1 MTNSGR
7 SDLDPGLKQLLKAA
21 PITFDFAGD
30 GVERSRARFNKASAS
45 GVAVSPGVDSTDHSF
60 VGSTGNRLSVRV
72 YRPHTL
78 ELSAGA
84 PVVLFCHGGGFVLGD
99 LDSYDGFCRRHAT
112 GAEAIVVAVDYRLA
126 PEHPYPAAVDDTQ
139 EALRWIRQHAD
150 EIGAD
155 ITRLAVA
162 GDSAGGNLAAVAT
175 QIARTH
181 SDPAVRFQLLW
192 YPLTT
197 CDLNSP
203 SMTENADAPILGLSA
218 CQTLLS
224 WYAPGVDLGNP
235 PPTLAPAFAPS
246 LDGLPPAF
254 IATAGHDPLRD
265 DGFRYAE
272 LLSAAG
278 VPVQHHHAPSLIHGY
293 AYFDGVLPA
302 ATQAVDRGLAAL
314 RAALHN

>member
-1 MTNSGR
+1 MRKSTR
-7 SDLDPGLKQLLKAA
+7 SDLDPTLKQMLEAA
-21 PITFDFAGD
+21 PITFDFALD
-30 GVERSRARFNKASAS
+30 GVERSRARFNKASAM
-45 GVAVSPGVDSTDHSF
+45 GVSVSPDVDSTDHSF
-60 VGSTGNRLSVRV
+60 FGSTGNELSLRV
-72 YRPHTL
+72 YRPHSL
-78 ELSAGA
+78 DASVRA
-84 PVVLFCHGGGFVLGD
+84 PVVLFCHGGGFVLGG
-99 LDSYDGFCRRHAT
+99 LDSYDGFCKRHAT

-139 EALRWIRQHAD
+139 DALRWINEHAD

-162 GDSAGGNLAAVAT
+162 GDSAGGNLAAVGA
-175 QIARTH
+175 QIARRH
-181 SDPAVRFQLLW
+181 GHPAVRFQLLW

-197 CDLNSP
+197 CDLNSA

-224 WYAPGVDLGNP
+224 WYAPGVDLRRP

-246 LDGLPPAF
+246 MDGLPPAF

-278 VPVQHHHAPSLIHGY
+278 VPVEHHHAPALIHGY
-293 AYFDGVLPA
+293 AYFDGIVPA
-302 ATQAVDRGLAAL
+302 ATQEVDRGLAAL
-314 RAALHN
+314 RTALHS